1 MGFPGSSAWS
11 RIHLQCRR
19 PWFNSWIGKIPWR
32 RNRLPSPVFMGFLGG
47 SDSKESAYSV
57 GDLGL
62 ISGLG
67 RSPGG
72 GHGNLLQYS
81 CLENPQGQRNFSTE
95 LRFGLQSPRLLV
107 LGNSAQHLGGVGGP
121 FSPLMG
127 KHGLPGA
134 EITLRSLQLGGARL
148 GLTILV

>member
-1 MGFPGSSAWS
+1 MVKNLPAPPADVDSVPGS
-11 RIHLQCRR
+11 
-19 PWFNSWIGKIPWR
+19 
-32 RNRLPSPVFMGFLGG
+32 
-47 SDSKESAYSV
+47 
-57 GDLGL
+57 
-62 ISGLG
+62 G

-72 GHGNLLQYS
+72 GRGSPLQYS